1 MAQRKLFI
9 TFFRAELEDAIE
21 GLEQLSARMEK
32 RLSAGEITNYVFN
45 ENEALLKNEISSLK
59 KLLPVMYMF
68 EIEKY
73 PDINA
78 LAEAVGSMLQRK
90 VEEMGDPQAI
100 LEIIRRKQK
109 KVLNYLMEQ
118 P

>member
-9 TFFRAELEDAIE
+9 TLFRAELEDAIE
-21 GLEQLSARMEK
+21 GLEQLSVRMEK
-32 RLSAGEITNYVFN
+32 RLRAGEITNYVFN

-73 PDINA
+73 PDVDT

-109 KVLNYLMEQ
+109 KVLKYLMEQ